1 MGGYEE
7 GVASYGF
14 QYSTPFRIRESQL
27 VPLSCPDCFGVLRFE
42 REGPR
47 GHFVYC
53 CQVDHRYSPTSLLY
67 AKEAQLERTLWS
79 AALLLK
85 QMGYAY
91 QDLLEEMNRTKGAE
105 RTGVRRRINE
115 VRKQCLAIR
124 AMIEATHALQ

>member
-1 MGGYEE
+1 MKKARHRT
-7 GVASYGF
+7 ASNPVP
-14 QYSTPFRIRESQL
+14 SSATRESQL

-47 GHFVYC
+47 GHLVYR

-105 RTGVRRRINE
+105 RTRVRRRINE